1 MFLLDIRIGQFHI
14 TTGHNQRLVSQD
26 LLQRESIVTVDQV
39 PHGECMREE
48 MRVKV
53 LESHPVGDA
62 MQHLGHGLLGDRGPS
77 MVRKTL

>member
-1 MFLLDIRIGQFHI
+1 
-14 TTGHNQRLVSQD
+14 
-26 LLQRESIVTVDQV
+26 
-39 PHGECMREE
+39 MREE